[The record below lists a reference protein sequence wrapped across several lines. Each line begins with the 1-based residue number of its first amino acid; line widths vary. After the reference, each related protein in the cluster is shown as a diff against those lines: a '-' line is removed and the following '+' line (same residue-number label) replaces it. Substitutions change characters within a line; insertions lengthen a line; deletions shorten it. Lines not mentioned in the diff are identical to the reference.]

1 MPPPDPS
8 LVPLP
13 AAGAPAARHAA
24 AIARPGDQPPV
35 PVPATAEVIRG
46 QAVGR
51 ATPVAVTV
59 VPGTEQHLRGTVIL
73 LIRSDDPPERV
84 AAGMRAAVPDIY
96 ATGVIPATGEDVI
109 AGEVTRRDGTRWRP
123 TDAEWQHD
131 HWLAGAERPSYVAE
145 PVTIPGGQL
154 LVIDYS
160 ATPQRLCR
168 LTPAILGRH
177 LERAGVRDAQIG
189 LAPELSEQRYGIL
202 GSFTPVARGSM
213 RAPGDRYPAGGFLGV
228 PLAPRFLDL
237 ATHWL
242 GGRYEPGMEMLDLV
256 ISTGVPVTWDNLRSV
271 AEGVLASGG
280 YTTLIVS
287 DLATRAATA
296 VLGTFAGRG
305 ISLAAAGAG
314 WTPGQVA
321 GQMRELRAIV
331 REVAAEVDWAGVTA
345 HAAARR
351 APNVYVPR
359 MAPDESEVGPMWCQ
373 VLSGAQLAR
382 LGGPPP
388 GAVELAGGRFELT
401 IGEPEQWVP
410 GHRDHDAVRAR
421 ARYVLRS

>member
-1 MPPPDPS
+1 
-8 LVPLP
+8 V
-13 AAGAPAARHAA
+13 
-24 AIARPGDQPPV
+24 
-35 PVPATAEVIRG
+35 T
-46 QAVGR
+46 
-51 ATPVAVTV
+51 VTV
-59 VPGTEQHLRGTVIL
+59 VPGMERHLQATVIL
-73 LIRSDDPPERV
+73 LIRSDDQPERV
-84 AAGMRAAVPDIY
+84 AAAVRAAVPDIY

-123 TDAEWQHD
+123 ADADWQHD
-131 HWLAGAERPSYVAE
+131 HRLAEAQRPSYVAE

-160 ATPQRLCR
+160 STPQRLCR
-168 LTPAILGRH
+168 LTPAILRVH
-177 LERAGVRDAQIG
+177 LEQAGVRDARIG
-189 LAPELSEQRYGIL
+189 LAPELGEQRYGIL
-202 GSFTPVARGSM
+202 GSFTPVARGSL

-228 PLAPRFLDL
+228 PLAPRFLDI

-242 GGRYEPGMEMLDLV
+242 WGQYAPGMEMLDLV

-287 DLATRAATA
+287 DLATRAAAA

-305 ISLAAAGAG
+305 ISLGAAGVG
-314 WTPGQVA
+314 WTPEQVA
-321 GQMRELRAIV
+321 GQMRDLRAII
-331 REVAAEVDWAGVTA
+331 REVAPEVDWAGVTA
-345 HAAARR
+345 HAASRR

-359 MAPDESEVGPMWCQ
+359 MTPDESEAGPMWYQ
-373 VLSGAQLAR
+373 VLSGIQLAR

-388 GAVELAGGRFELT
+388 AAAELAGGRFELT

-410 GHRDHDAVRAR
+410 GHRDHDAIRAR
-421 ARYVLRS
+421 ARYLLRM